1 MSYWSVKDVGSQRS
15 VSIQPVSAAIGS
27 HLSTMYLEEHERTRK
42 KREKKHTHTLT
53 HTHTHSGGFPLSYV
67 NENHFQLQ
75 KRKTVALSSGK
86 NNKTSAAI

>member
-27 HLSTMYLEEHERTRK
+27 HLSTMYLEEHERTK
-42 KREKKHTHTLT
+42 KREKKNTHLHT
-53 HTHTHSGGFPLSYV
+53 HTHTGGFPLSYV

-86 NNKTSAAI
+86 NNKTRAAI